1 MASLSLSGFT
11 EYLSWTI
18 SGLSSAF
25 NQTNYTSAGVS
36 RGVPG
41 NGTYTAPSG
50 ILDSISPPANG
61 SAKSCGGSFNCAA
74 GSYTLYGWVTDS
86 YGRYYSVGSATATV
100 KANTPTYG
108 NGAIY
113 FSSGIAS
120 VKYAYIDANGSR
132 HPNSGYNT
140 AYSDWSVSNI
150 RYFYVDSIT
159 LKSGYELPW
168 NASYGGRYT
177 QGSTSDYTSGTTLNV
192 RSTIY
197 PESGYTAS
205 ITLSAT
211 QSTGG
216 NVSVGFGSG
225 VASLQVA
232 YRTKNG
238 TRHPT
243 SGYSTLSSGQLYTG
257 VEMVYIYSVS
267 FSSPY
272 GTPWNASYSGSY
284 TSETS
289 TSRTSGT
296 TSEVNALIY
305 PVTGATAYFTISG
318 TLSYDYYVYWCDLYY
333 SAANPWKTS
342 SATNVSTST
351 YSFTAP
357 TPSRTGYTFDG
368 WCASYSGKNGTG
380 SIVVGG
386 GEDINLPYNNQRSI
400 TLYAR
405 WTVHTYS
412 IYFNANGGSGSMS
425 SLTGCMYPTSYTLPK
440 NQFTRTQTITY
451 NYGYTGKADSTEK
464 AVREFT
470 YWTCNGSSYAD
481 QATVQGLTTTDG
493 GSVTM
498 YAQWGSYSVS
508 LPNPIRSGYTFKG
521 WYDASGNYV
530 GAGNSTLTGT
540 TDRTLYA
547 HWVVDVIAPTI
558 SYSSHTD
565 TSITISLSRNGATSG
580 SWVVEVSRSNS
591 FGSLVT
597 SQTISST
604 TQASIR
610 IDSLSPNTTYYIR
623 VRHVNGT
630 ASAAS
635 NTLMAS
641 TRISQF
647 QWTSNDAVNIVAGQD
662 FSTMILAS
670 KWNELIDKVNWCLQK
685 SGKGTSG
692 MSDVSA
698 GSDMTAARFN
708 AMRNAIA
715 SMNSSVVAS
724 KSIGDEIKAAY
735 FANASSS
742 LRTTINAIIVTL

>member
-1 MASLSLSGFT
+1 
-11 EYLSWTI
+11 
-18 SGLSSAF
+18 
-25 NQTNYTSAGVS
+25 
-36 RGVPG
+36 
-41 NGTYTAPSG
+41 
-50 ILDSISPPANG
+50 
-61 SAKSCGGSFNCAA
+61 
-74 GSYTLYGWVTDS
+74 
-86 YGRYYSVGSATATV
+86 
-100 KANTPTYG
+100 
-108 NGAIY
+108 
-113 FSSGIAS
+113 
-120 VKYAYIDANGSR
+120 
-132 HPNSGYNT
+132 
-140 AYSDWSVSNI
+140 
-150 RYFYVDSIT
+150 
-159 LKSGYELPW
+159 
-168 NASYGGRYT
+168 
-177 QGSTSDYTSGTTLNV
+177 
-192 RSTIY
+192 
-197 PESGYTAS
+197 
-205 ITLSAT
+205 
-211 QSTGG
+211 
-216 NVSVGFGSG
+216 
-225 VASLQVA
+225 
-232 YRTKNG
+232 
-238 TRHPT
+238 
-243 SGYSTLSSGQLYTG
+243 
-257 VEMVYIYSVS
+257 
-267 FSSPY
+267 
-272 GTPWNASYSGSY
+272 
-284 TSETS
+284 
-289 TSRTSGT
+289 
-296 TSEVNALIY
+296 
-305 PVTGATAYFTISG
+305 
-318 TLSYDYYVYWCDLYY
+318 
-333 SAANPWKTS
+333 
-342 SATNVSTST
+342 
-351 YSFTAP
+351 
-357 TPSRTGYTFDG
+357 
-368 WCASYSGKNGTG
+368 
-380 SIVVGG
+380 
-386 GEDINLPYNNQRSI
+386 
-400 TLYAR
+400 
-405 WTVHTYS
+405 
-412 IYFNANGGSGSMS
+412 MS

-470 YWTCNGSSYAD
+470 YWTCNGSTYAD

-610 IDSLSPNTTYYIR
+610 IDGLSPNTTYYIR